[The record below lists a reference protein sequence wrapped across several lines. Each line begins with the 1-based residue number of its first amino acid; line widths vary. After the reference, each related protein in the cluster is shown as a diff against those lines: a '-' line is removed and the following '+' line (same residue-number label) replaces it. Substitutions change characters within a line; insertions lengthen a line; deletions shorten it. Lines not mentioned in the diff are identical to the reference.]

1 MARSTGTASTEQE
14 APHASEPLRASE
26 PPSAPCPGR
35 PLRADAVRNRN
46 ALIAAALEAF
56 TERGSAASLE
66 DIARR
71 AGVGVGTLYR
81 HFPTRQDLIEAVY
94 VDEVESL
101 CRSAGDGEPGTSWDA
116 LVRWF
121 DRFVHYVATK
131 RALVDEM
138 VATIGMDAPVFRA
151 CHEAIFAAGEPLLAR
166 AQADGLVRPDVT
178 FSDAIRIVGGVSM
191 IRNSTPDEIRRVL
204 GFALDGLRY
213 HA

>member
-1 MARSTGTASTEQE
+1 VARSTGTASTERDD
-14 APHASEPLRASE
+14 SRASE
-26 PPSAPCPGR
+26 QPPVVACEGR
-35 PLRADAVRNRN
+35 PLRADALRNRN
-46 ALIAAALEAF
+46 ALMAAALEAF

-101 CRSAGDGEPGTSWDA
+101 CRSVADDHEGTSWDV

-138 VATIGMDAPVFRA
+138 VATIGMDAPVFRT

-178 FSDAIRIVGGVSM
+178 FGDAIRIVSGVSM
-191 IRNSTPDEIRRVL
+191 IRNSTPEEIRRIL

>member
-1 MARSTGTASTEQE
+1 MSNGMSQTEIQ
-14 APHASEPLRASE
+14 PQRLQ
-26 PPSAPCPGR
+26 
-35 PLRADAVRNRN
+35 RADARVNHDKLVGAAR
-46 ALIAAALEAF
+46 ALF
-56 TERGSAASLE
+56 SDKGTSAPLE
-66 DIARR
+66 DVAEL
-71 AGVGVGTLYR
+71 AGVGIGTLYR
-81 HFPTRQDLIEAVY
+81 HFPTRQALFEAVY

-178 FSDAIRIVGGVSM
+178 FSDAIRIVSGVSM
-191 IRNSTPDEIRRVL
+191 IRNSSPEEIRRVL